1 MRNSI
6 APYAELDVTT
16 NFSFLRSGSHPE
28 ELVATAKALG
38 LDAIAVTDRNSLA
51 GVVRAHIAAKEV
63 GIKFIVG
70 VRLDLQD
77 APSLL
82 AYPKDRAAYGRLC
95 RLLTLGQR
103 RAGKGECILSL
114 DDLAAHAEGLIFIA
128 LPPDDFPSLRGIERE
143 PSKAT
148 PISPLLP
155 CGGAR
160 ARDASVEGGE
170 SQSQI
175 VTPFPTLPHKG
186 GGGAS
191 GNAIINKDFKSE
203 LRGIKQALGA
213 TAPLY
218 LAGRHSYCG
227 DDRAR
232 IESLA
237 DIAKRAGIPLVATGC
252 VLYHA
257 PHRRPLQDVLACVR
271 EKCTIAEAGFRL
283 EANAERHL
291 KPAQEIVRL
300 FGAHKEAI
308 ARSVEIAKAC
318 RFSLDELK
326 YEYPDEPVPE
336 GTTPQSHL
344 EDLTWQ
350 GAAWRF
356 PDGIPAKI
364 RETIEKELVLIAELN
379 YAPYFLTV
387 HDIVHYA
394 RSRGILC
401 QGRGSAANSA
411 VCYCLAITNV
421 DPTEIDLLFERFV
434 SPERK
439 EPPDIDVD
447 FEHERREEVI
457 QYIYA
462 RYGRDRAGIAATV
475 ISYRGRSAIRE
486 VGKALGLSEDTVSA
500 LATTIWGLSNS
511 GLPETYVRQ
520 AGLDPSDPLLARCL
534 ELTQELL
541 GFPRHLSQH
550 VGGFVLTR
558 GPLCE
563 VVPIGNAAMED
574 RTFIEWDKDDLDALG
589 LLKVDV
595 LGLGMLTCIRKGF
608 AMLKEH
614 YGLDIGLGTV
624 PRDDPAVYDM
634 LCKADSVGVFQVESR
649 AQMNML
655 PRLKPRCFYD
665 LVIEVA
671 IVRPGPIQ
679 GDMVHP
685 YLRRRSGAEAVEFP
699 SPHPDHGPED
709 ELRQVLGKTMG
720 VPLFQEQAMRLAMV
734 AAKFSGSEANE
745 LRRAMATFRRRGTI
759 ERLHEKMVGRMA
771 ARGYPAEFAERCFNQ
786 IKGFGEYGF
795 PESHAASF
803 AHLVYVSSWL
813 KCHYPAA
820 FAAALLNS
828 QPMGF
833 YAPAQIV
840 RCAREHG
847 VEARE
852 ADVNYSLWDCTLEP
866 ISIPPL
872 DGEGGAPFSAL
883 GGVSAPVSAFGPPPR
898 RCKAASDLPARGRY
912 GGNCNGSDQAFALRL
927 GLRQIDGLR
936 EEDVKRIVSVRG
948 GIPAEFNPH
957 LFAPQ
962 PAPHSPLPESQDQT
976 EWLTPLPTLPH
987 KGGGSAS
994 GDATQRQYCDVRD
1007 LWRRSGISRASL
1019 EKLAA
1024 ADAFRSLCLD
1034 RREALWEVR
1043 GLPREIPLPLF
1054 DHADAAETGVEAT
1067 VSLPVMPLSEHV
1079 VNDYRSL
1086 RLSLK
1091 AHPMSFLRSHCS
1103 AARIRSCADLKM
1115 LQDGAGTSVAGV
1127 VLVRQRPGSAQG
1139 VVFMTLEDETGVAN
1153 TVIWPKV
1160 LERERVVVMGAR
1172 LIVVHGR
1179 LQRHEDI
1186 IHVVADRL
1194 EDRSDW
1200 LRLLTDDAETV
1211 IIPIANADEVR
1222 RPNPGSWRQRQDDP
1236 AALDPPVARADEVK
1250 PPGGEDPREGGR
1262 KRHPRWHPKRH
1273 PRTERIIPKSRDFH

>member
-1 MRNSI
+1 MR
-6 APYAELDVTT
+6 YAELDVTT
-16 NFSFLRSGSHPE
+16 NFSFLRGGSHPE
-28 ELVATAKALG
+28 ELVATGYALG
-38 LDAIAVTDRNSLA
+38 LEAIAVTDRNTLA
-51 GVVRAHIAAKEV
+51 GVVRAHLAAKEV

-70 VRLDLQD
+70 ARLDLQD

-103 RAGKGECILSL
+103 RAGKGQCTLYL
-114 DDLAAHAEGLIFIA
+114 DDVASHADGLIFIA
-128 LPPDDFPSLRGIERE
+128 LPPEDYPS
-143 PSKAT
+143 PSEA
-148 PISPLLP
+148 
-155 CGGAR
+155 
-160 ARDASVEGGE
+160 EGGDGRRP
-170 SQSQI
+170 S
-175 VTPFPTLPHKG
+175 PG
-186 GGGAS
+186 GGHVK
-191 GNAIINKDFKSE
+191 AIIGSDPHPDPPPFRGREDVVGQLNFE
-203 LRGIKQALGA
+203 AQLLRIKQALGPR
-213 TAPLY
+213 TRLY
-218 LAGRHSYCG
+218 LAALHSYRG

-232 IESLA
+232 IEACAQL
-237 DIAKRAGIPLVATGC
+237 AKRVSLPVVATNA

-257 PHRRPLQDVLACVR
+257 PHRRQLQDVLSCIR
-271 EKCTIAEAGFRL
+271 EKCTIHAAGLKL

-291 KPAQEIVRL
+291 KSPQEMAQL
-300 FGAHKEAI
+300 FGGHEDALRHTI
-308 ARSVEIAKAC
+308 EIANAC
-318 RFSLDELK
+318 SFSLDELK
-326 YEYPDEPVPE
+326 YEYPDEPVPQ
-336 GTTPQSHL
+336 GKTPQSHL
-344 EDLTWQ
+344 EDLTWE
-350 GAAWRF
+350 GARWRF
-356 PDGIPAKI
+356 PDGVPAKVHD
-364 RETIEKELVLIAELN
+364 TLTKELVLVEELN

-394 RSRGILC
+394 RSIGILC

-475 ISYRGRSAIRE
+475 ISYRGRSAVRE
-486 VGKALGLSEDTVSA
+486 VGKALGLSEDTVAA

-511 GLPETYVRQ
+511 SLPEEYVRQ

-558 GPLCE
+558 GPLSE

-608 AMLKEH
+608 ALLKQH
-614 YGLDIGLGTV
+614 YGRDMSLGTV

-634 LCKADSVGVFQVESR
+634 LCQADSIGVFQVESR

-655 PRLKPRCFYD
+655 PRLRPRCFYD

-685 YLRRRSGAEAVEFP
+685 YLRRRSGVEAIDFP
-699 SPHPDHGPED
+699 SPHPDHGPTD
-709 ELRQVLGKTMG
+709 ELRQVLGKTMN

-734 AAKFSGSEANE
+734 AAKFSGPEANE

-759 ERLHEKMVGRMA
+759 DRLHEKMVSRMT
-771 ARGYPAEFAERCFNQ
+771 ARGYPVDFAERCFNQ

-803 AHLVYVSSWL
+803 AHLVYVSAWL
-813 KCHYPAA
+813 KCHYPAV

-840 RCAREHG
+840 RCARDHG

-852 ADVNYSLWDCTLEP
+852 VDINHSLWDCTLEP
-866 ISIPPL
+866 IYPSPTAQRAVPGGGHSIGQLQADPL
-872 DGEGGAPFSAL
+872 P
-883 GGVSAPVSAFGPPPR
+883 GPPPF
-898 RCKAASDLPARGRY
+898 RGREE
-912 GGNCNGSDQAFALRL
+912 NVALRL
-927 GLRQIDGLR
+927 GLRQIDGFR
-936 EEDVKRIVSVRG
+936 EADAETLVAKRDGIFPSPSKGEGGSPDFGSGEPGGGHDVALLVK
-948 GIPAEFNPH
+948 AD
-957 LFAPQ
+957 
-962 PAPHSPLPESQDQT
+962 PLPDPPPFRGRE
-976 EWLTPLPTLPH
+976 
-987 KGGGSAS
+987 KF
-994 GDATQRQYCDVRD
+994 RDVRD
-1007 LWRRSGISRASL
+1007 LWRRSGVGRATL
-1019 EKLAA
+1019 ERLAA
-1024 ADAFRSLCLD
+1024 ADAFRSLGLD
-1034 RREALWEVR
+1034 RRQALWEVR
-1043 GLPREIPLPLF
+1043 GLPKDLPLPLF
-1054 DHADAAETGVEAT
+1054 DHARASEIGPEPQAP
-1067 VSLPVMPLSEHV
+1067 LPIMPLSEHV
-1079 VNDYRSL
+1079 VNDYRTL

-1091 AHPMSFLRSHCS
+1091 AHPMSFLR
-1103 AARIRSCADLKM
+1103 ARILSEGILSCADLRRAR
-1115 LQDGAGTSVAGV
+1115 DGARVKIAGV

-1139 VVFMTLEDETGVAN
+1139 VVFMTIEDETGVAN
-1153 TVIWPKV
+1153 SVIWPKV
-1160 LERERVVVMGAR
+1160 LERMRKVVMGAR
-1172 LIVVHGR
+1172 LVVVHGR
-1179 LQRHEDI
+1179 IQRHEDI
-1186 IHVVADRL
+1186 IHVVAERL

-1200 LRLLTDDAETV
+1200 LALLEDGENV
-1211 IIPIANADEVR
+1211 SLPVVNADHVKHPDGEASR
-1222 RPNPGSWRQRQDDP
+1222 ESKPRQRP
-1236 AALDPPVARADEVK
+1236 
-1250 PPGGEDPREGGR
+1250 
-1262 KRHPRWHPKRH
+1262 HPRWHPRRH
-1273 PRTERIIPKSRDFH
+1273 PRGERIIPKSRDFH